1 MITSGGLKNG
11 AKKKRNHGKHDAEQ
25 EKRRVK
31 YFRIRGR
38 HEAEQEKTKFLDPN
52 SVGLGLGYFERA
64 FIFLLFKVVDQSLI
78 EMFTKQSVPLN

>member
-11 AKKKRNHGKHDAEQ
+11 TKKKRNHGKHDAEQ

-38 HEAEQEKTKFLDPN
+38 HEAEQEKTKLLDLN
-52 SVGLGLGYFERA
+52 SVSLGLGYFKR
-64 FIFLLFKVVDQSLI
+64 
-78 EMFTKQSVPLN
+78 